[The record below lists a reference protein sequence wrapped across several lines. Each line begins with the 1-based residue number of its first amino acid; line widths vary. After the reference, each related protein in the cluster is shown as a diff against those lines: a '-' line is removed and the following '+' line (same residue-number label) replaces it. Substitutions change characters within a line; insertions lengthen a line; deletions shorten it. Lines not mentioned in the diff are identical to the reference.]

1 MILEK
6 TEGGIIETE
15 QRLTAEI
22 SNAKMKISMID
33 EELKSFPSGNSGDS
47 ANDENLIEELR
58 QKISEFAVISKDDDA
73 TNFSL
78 DALEKKILDLE
89 EKFQLSSTKEAN
101 LDQEMEELG
110 NEEKVLQNEIP
121 NLEKALEEKNE
132 KNTLEKSEFLKK
144 LEMKK
149 RLEDVEQKLQNI
161 DAKVNAKQF
170 EWDTFDKEASKSF
183 DEFQERNQQELVELQ
198 AKFDD
203 AKKAHEKL
211 LMVHGNLKKQLEELE
226 ANKVHVHAKPT
237 KIPPTKKSKLGDK

>member
-101 LDQEMEELG
+101 LDQEMEELV
-110 NEEKVLQNEIP
+110 NEEKVLQREIP
-121 NLEKALEEKNE
+121 ILEKVLGKKNAL
-132 KNTLEKSEFLKK
+132 
-144 LEMKK
+144 MIY
-149 RLEDVEQKLQNI
+149 D
-161 DAKVNAKQF
+161 
-170 EWDTFDKEASKSF
+170 
-183 DEFQERNQQELVELQ
+183 
-198 AKFDD
+198 
-203 AKKAHEKL
+203 
-211 LMVHGNLKKQLEELE
+211 
-226 ANKVHVHAKPT
+226 
-237 KIPPTKKSKLGDK
+237 

>member
-58 QKISEFAVISKDDDA
+58 QKISEFAVVSKDDDA

-101 LDQEMEELG
+101 LDQEMEELV
-110 NEEKVLQNEIP
+110 NEEKVLQREIP
-121 NLEKALEEKNE
+121 ILEKVLGKKNAL
-132 KNTLEKSEFLKK
+132 
-144 LEMKK
+144 MIY
-149 RLEDVEQKLQNI
+149 D
-161 DAKVNAKQF
+161 
-170 EWDTFDKEASKSF
+170 
-183 DEFQERNQQELVELQ
+183 
-198 AKFDD
+198 
-203 AKKAHEKL
+203 
-211 LMVHGNLKKQLEELE
+211 
-226 ANKVHVHAKPT
+226 
-237 KIPPTKKSKLGDK
+237 

>member
-1 MILEK
+1 MEK
-6 TEGGIIETE
+6 TEGRIIETE
-15 QRLTAEI
+15 QRLNEEI
-22 SNAKMKISMID
+22 SNAKMEVSRMD
-33 EELKSFPSGNSGDS
+33 EELKSFSPEKGDF
-47 ANDENLIEELR
+47 ADDENLIEELR
-58 QKISEFAVISKDDDA
+58 QKISQVAVSPMDDG
-73 TNFSL
+73 TKFSL
-78 DALEKKILDLE
+78 DTLEKEILVLE
-89 EKFQLSSTKEAN
+89 EKLQIASAKVAN

-132 KNTLEKSEFLKK
+132 KNTLEQSENLKK
-144 LEMKK
+144 MEMKK
-149 RLEDVEQKLQNI
+149 RLEDVEQKLENI
-161 DAKVNAKQF
+161 NAKVAAKQL

-226 ANKVHVHAKPT
+226 ANKVHVPAKPT

>member
-58 QKISEFAVISKDDDA
+58 QKISEFAVVSKDDDA

-101 LDQEMEELG
+101 LDQEMEELL
-110 NEEKVLQNEIP
+110 NEEKVLQREIP
-121 NLEKALEEKNE
+121 ILEKVLGKKNAL
-132 KNTLEKSEFLKK
+132 
-144 LEMKK
+144 MIY
-149 RLEDVEQKLQNI
+149 D
-161 DAKVNAKQF
+161 
-170 EWDTFDKEASKSF
+170 
-183 DEFQERNQQELVELQ
+183 
-198 AKFDD
+198 
-203 AKKAHEKL
+203 
-211 LMVHGNLKKQLEELE
+211 
-226 ANKVHVHAKPT
+226 
-237 KIPPTKKSKLGDK
+237 